1 MSLGTFYLLPVVVAV
16 VVVVGAVMKS
26 YRRFLSYLFSLSL
39 LTSCSVNYDKEVEK
53 DYRIFVDTNDT
64 VLLQSVAMLADR
76 FNQDLG
82 LDALQIVNSAAEANS
97 TISFTE
103 GLRAKEQKLGLGQW
117 ILTTV
122 SEGREL
128 FPSNRPLKKTLI
140 YSMELD
146 FDLDNFKVKSMDV
159 IRGNLDS
166 DNYQHLYHLFCH
178 EVGHGL
184 QMDHD
189 EDQGS
194 IMYKSIPDNYAFE
207 PEYDYFFDEARL
219 FFED

>member
-159 IRGNLDS
+159 REILTLIITNI
-166 DNYQHLYHLFCH
+166 F
-178 EVGHGL
+178 
-184 QMDHD
+184 
-189 EDQGS
+189 
-194 IMYKSIPDNYAFE
+194 II
-207 PEYDYFFDEARL
+207 YFVMK
-219 FFED
+219 